1 LTTEKLFTII
11 KDGQWHNLTD
21 LSVQVKVQPDKLT
34 EFFQFLSAQGVIKY
48 EEETGRVKIEPE
60 WQNLLPT
67 VTEPPAAPTKN
78 PSKPDALGLKK

>member
-34 EFFQFLSAQGVIKY
+34 EFFEFLSAQGIVTFEEKTNRIK
-48 EEETGRVKIEPE
+48 VKPE
-60 WQNLLPT
+60 WQNLLPDE
-67 VTEPPAAPTKN
+67 TETPKN
-78 PSKPDALGLKK
+78 LPSH